1 MRRGNDIDRKIAL
14 LYLIGFIVW
23 KKKYIDIFFYQ
34 SLTLYC
40 EIFSIMKMEN
50 SLVLIL
56 NRILGKGI
64 FVTFGSSNGIKSVKI
79 PLELKTVPW

>member
-34 SLTLYC
+34 SLTLYY

-50 SLVLIL
+50 SAGANSKQDTWERYFCYL
-56 NRILGKGI
+56 RII
-64 FVTFGSSNGIKSVKI
+64 EWN
-79 PLELKTVPW
+79 